1 MLPPAPA
8 GRQTIAA
15 IRQYRMQLVEDLG
28 GLPGAAESFRGKIG
42 GQDVLAI
49 ETSGGAVGIAPGIDA
64 ETLAFVREHLVGQPL
79 LPLAR
84 HVALLER
91 RAEGALGRN
100 GAAVE
105 IALWDALGRSLDI
118 PLHRLWGGATT
129 RILAYGSTIGR
140 GSSIDERVE
149 LAVRLADE
157 GWKAIKLRPH
167 WETIAEDVRLIREV
181 RAAIPDDIVLLC
193 DANQARGKNLSGI
206 TWNLERAARTAD
218 AYHELG
224 VGWLEEP
231 LARTAYED
239 LAALAGRSKMPLA
252 GGENNVAIDDF
263 RLYASHGC
271 YRYWQPEVMLVGP
284 QRMFK
289 LAAVADTFGIHFV
302 PHEGYQSL
310 GTICQMHVAA
320 ALGSPY
326 VEILHNPPISTYAN
340 SMFCYRDFPRLA
352 DDGHI
357 ELNDRPGLGVE
368 LRTEL
373 IESEH

>member
-1 MLPPAPA
+1 MPTSGPA

-15 IRQYRMQLVEDLG
+15 IRQYRMQLVQDLG
-28 GLPGAAESFRGKIG
+28 GLPGAADSFRGKIG

-49 ETSGGAVGIAPGIDA
+49 ETSEGAIGIAPGIDA
-64 ETLAFVREHLVGQPL
+64 DSLAFVRDHLIGQPL
-79 LPLAR
+79 LPIAR
-84 HVALLER
+84 HAALLAT
-91 RAEGALGRN
+91 RADEGTGRN
-100 GAAVE
+100 HAAVE

-118 PLHRLWGGATT
+118 PLHRLWGGAAT

-140 GSSIDERVE
+140 GASIEERVD
-149 LAVRLADE
+149 LAMRLVEE

-167 WETIAEDVRLIREV
+167 WETLAEDVRLIREV
-181 RAAIPDDIVLLC
+181 RAVLPDDVAILC

-206 TWNLERAARTAD
+206 SWDLERAARTAD
-218 AYHELG
+218 AYHEIG

-231 LARTAYED
+231 LARYAYAD
-239 LAALAGRSKMPLA
+239 LATLAGRTKMPLA

-271 YRYWQPEVMLVGP
+271 YRFWQPEVMLVGP
-284 QRMFK
+284 IRMFQ
-289 LAAVADTFGIHFV
+289 LAAVAETFGIQFV

-310 GTICQMHVAA
+310 GTICQMHIAA

-352 DDGHI
+352 DDGYI
-357 ELNDRPGLGVE
+357 ELNDRPGLGVD
-368 LRTEL
+368 LRSEY
-373 IESEH
+373 IESEQ